1 MLQYI
6 EQIESVQ
13 RQLAKMTWRP
23 ALAVGHTPDTRTGL
37 RAPTIL
43 RNIYRLPGLLWNPFQ
58 GTALIASAFD
68 HDGDMVVR
76 EGDSRALYRKCRSQ
90 DACQSDFE
98 VPGMV

>member
-68 HDGDMVVR
+68 QDGDMLVQ
-76 EGDSRALYRKCRSQ
+76 GGG
-90 DACQSDFE
+90 F
-98 VPGMV
+98 PGLVQKVQVTRCLSE